1 MKLPLTYDNYIFDLY
16 GTLVDIHT
24 DESDT
29 AIWEKLAMF
38 YGYYGALYEAK
49 ELKERYETLVKSS
62 EAELKKKLED
72 MDIEKQKDI
81 LGSDTSKA
89 NEHTKAQA
97 DAQFA
102 ISYAHEASP
111 EIHIEDVF
119 EKLYEEKGVNPT
131 KELSVH
137 TGQFFRVMSTEYIK
151 LYPGTKE
158 MLKELKAAGKNVYL
172 LSNAQRIFTAYEMRR
187 LDIFDLFDDVF
198 ISSDY
203 NTKKPDVR
211 FYKEL
216 IDKHDIDVAKSL
228 FIGNDSTTDIK
239 GAKECRMDAF
249 YVKSNIS
256 PKDDMAHDADYVIDN
271 FTNW

>member
-62 EAELKKKLED
+62 EAELKKK
-72 MDIEKQKDI
+72 IEK
-81 LGSDTSKA
+81 SD
-89 NEHTKAQA
+89 A

-119 EKLYEEKGVNPT
+119 EKLYEEKADAESAAQEEADSQAQQTVAAA
-131 KELSVH
+131 
-137 TGQFFRVMSTEYIK
+137 
-151 LYPGTKE
+151 E
-158 MLKELKAAGKNVYL
+158 MVAAGDKACLEKDYVGAKVYYTMAVAKYGEVADTAGQEDAQKKLDAVEEKLSEQEEQKNTAAAYESQGEACRQSGDLWGAKSQYLSAKSVYQEL
-172 LSNAQRIFTAYEMRR
+172 GSDEDVQRIEGI
-187 LDIFDLFDDVF
+187 L
-198 ISSDY
+198 S
-203 NTKKPDVR
+203 
-211 FYKEL
+211 
-216 IDKHDIDVAKSL
+216 DIDMQ
-228 FIGNDSTTDIK
+228 ITEG
-239 GAKECRMDAF
+239 
-249 YVKSNIS
+249 
-256 PKDDMAHDADYVIDN
+256 
-271 FTNW
+271 

>member
-62 EAELKKKLED
+62 EAELKKKIEN
-72 MDIEKQKDI
+72 MDIEKQ
-81 LGSDTSKA
+81 
-89 NEHTKAQA
+89 NEAK

-119 EKLYEEKGVNPT
+119 EKLYVFGAHHPEKLT
-131 KELSVH
+131 CMHRKLLCRIH
-137 TGQFFRVMSTEYIK
+137 ALFLIK
-151 LYPGTKE
+151 LFKYILY
-158 MLKELKAAGKNVYL
+158 MYL
-172 LSNAQRIFTAYEMRR
+172 R
-187 LDIFDLFDDVF
+187 
-198 ISSDY
+198 
-203 NTKKPDVR
+203 
-211 FYKEL
+211 
-216 IDKHDIDVAKSL
+216 
-228 FIGNDSTTDIK
+228 
-239 GAKECRMDAF
+239 
-249 YVKSNIS
+249 
-256 PKDDMAHDADYVIDN
+256 
-271 FTNW
+271 